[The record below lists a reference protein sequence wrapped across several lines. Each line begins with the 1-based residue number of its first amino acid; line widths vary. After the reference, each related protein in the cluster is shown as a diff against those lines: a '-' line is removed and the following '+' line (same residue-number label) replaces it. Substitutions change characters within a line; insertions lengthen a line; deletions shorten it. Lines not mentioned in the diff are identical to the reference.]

1 MSNIYVKFYSNKLT
15 FFLKNTLKQTPF
27 QLTYRPS
34 TLTYRPSTLSYRP
47 STLHIY
53 CRPKKCTTFAHKYE
67 YCAQ

>member
-15 FFLKNTLKQTPF
+15 FFKNTLKQTPS

-34 TLTYRPSTLSYRP
+34 TLTYKP

-53 CRPKKCTTFAHKYE
+53 CRPKKCTTVVHKHE